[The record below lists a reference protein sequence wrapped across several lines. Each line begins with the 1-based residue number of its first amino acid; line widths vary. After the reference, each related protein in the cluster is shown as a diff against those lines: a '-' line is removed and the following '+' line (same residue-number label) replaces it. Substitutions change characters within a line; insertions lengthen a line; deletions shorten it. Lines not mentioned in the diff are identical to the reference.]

1 MKLLFDECVSR
12 LFKSGFTV
20 HGHECFTVPEVGLA
34 GKKNGDLLTLA
45 EDKFDVFVTIDKNI
59 RYQQNLSGRKIAVLI
74 IRARSSEI
82 DDLLLELPAC
92 IAALQS
98 IRPGQL
104 VKLGPNKSVCLR
116 RLRNPGL
123 LYHGW
128 LGKQVC

>member
-12 LFKSGFTV
+12 LFKLGFSAN
-20 HGHECFTVPEVGLA
+20 GHECFTVPEVGLA
-34 GKKNGDLLTLA
+34 GKKNGELLTLA
-45 EDKFDVFVTIDKNI
+45 EGEFDVFVTIDKNI
-59 RYQQNLSGRKIAVLI
+59 RYQQHLSGRKIAILI

-104 VKLGPNKSVCLR
+104 VQIGAE
-116 RLRNPGL
+116 
-123 LYHGW
+123 
-128 LGKQVC
+128 

>member
-104 VKLGPNKSVCLR
+104 VQIG
-116 RLRNPGL
+116 
-123 LYHGW
+123 HE
-128 LGKQVC
+128 